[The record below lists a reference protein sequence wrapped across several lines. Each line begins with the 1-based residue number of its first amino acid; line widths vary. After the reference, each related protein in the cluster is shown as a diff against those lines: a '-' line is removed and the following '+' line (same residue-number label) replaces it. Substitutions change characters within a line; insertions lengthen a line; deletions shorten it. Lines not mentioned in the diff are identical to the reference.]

1 LVSRKVLFND
11 VHMKCVDIAALSRSR
26 NSLGVRSA
34 TREEVVDPVRLMDVN
49 VDKSSFIRILFH
61 SVIYALFQDVRFIV
75 LCALWCGYLM
85 VTAKRVKNLRP
96 ICLCWST
103 ADVCTIG
110 CVAFCTVLHQI
121 RSNLLKYV
129 WSVSPSLFSVN
140 CGPELLSCTSSPY
153 YPLTENGR
161 ETSICFCVLFYL
173 ISWQNVAERQL
184 CPVLP
189 HFLAKCRWKA
199 TEPGDFRFSFY
210 FVRISFVLRS
220 ADIKK
225 SNWFF

>member
-1 LVSRKVLFND
+1 MLIWCLVRCCLTMCIWNVLTLQHFHEVGTHWVYD
-11 VHMKCVDIAALSRSR
+11 RPLVKRLSTLWDRW
-26 NSLGVRSA
+26 
-34 TREEVVDPVRLMDVN
+34 MVN

-184 CPVLP
+184 NRGTFV
-189 HFLAKCRWKA
+189 
-199 TEPGDFRFSFY
+199 FRSILCAFRLFWG
-210 FVRISFVLRS
+210 LRT
-220 ADIKK
+220 
-225 SNWFF
+225 